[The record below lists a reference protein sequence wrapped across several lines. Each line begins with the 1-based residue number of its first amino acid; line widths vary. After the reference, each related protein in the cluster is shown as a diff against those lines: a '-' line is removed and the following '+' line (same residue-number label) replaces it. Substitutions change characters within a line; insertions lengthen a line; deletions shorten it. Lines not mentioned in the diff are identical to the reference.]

1 MRTRTNLCA
10 RTSFER
16 NTGDPVG
23 SRPSPSSRR
32 AALEVPEGDTLDL
45 PEGGTTETVRTS
57 AAAELMAAGTKSNPS
72 QCVFVPTQSL
82 GTAQI

>member
-23 SRPSPSSRR
+23 SRPSPSS
-32 AALEVPEGDTLDL
+32 
-45 PEGGTTETVRTS
+45 
-57 AAAELMAAGTKSNPS
+57 
-72 QCVFVPTQSL
+72 
-82 GTAQI
+82 